1 MTLLPTPAVN
11 DMGRG
16 KTVEDWDEWTAA
28 MQQRHGHGKSLEIE
42 AQRLL
47 PTPTAQAAK
56 HGSTTDITA
65 NGYGS
70 NLWDLPT
77 LLPTPAAR
85 DHKDQYVDNAGS
97 HRPGDYDGRPQG
109 VVAPPVTT
117 DFGPYAAAIHRWEQV
132 LGRPAPSPTE
142 PGKDGRP
149 RLSPAFVEWMMGL
162 PDGWVT
168 GVGIP
173 RSAQLKALGNGV
185 VPQQSALALALI
197 DGAEVAA

>member
-16 KTVEDWDEWTAA
+16 KTVEDWDEWTDA
-28 MQQRHGHGKSLEIE
+28 MRVRHGNGNGHGKSLEIE
-42 AQRLL
+42 AQRH
-47 PTPTAQAAK
+47 A
-56 HGSTTDITA
+56 
-65 NGYGS
+65 
-70 NLWDLPT
+70 
-77 LLPTPAAR
+77 
-85 DHKDQYVDNAGS
+85 
-97 HRPGDYDGRPQG
+97 
-109 VVAPPVTT
+109 
-117 DFGPYAAAIHRWEQV
+117 DFGPYTAAIARWEQV

-162 PDGWVT
+162 PAGHVT

-185 VPQQSALALALI
+185 VPAQAALALSLLLPRLYVC
-197 DGAEVAA
+197 GAAKDAEEVA